1 MTKDSC
7 RFALF
12 FWISTVC
19 CEGWGHHSFAAE
31 FDVNRPI
38 EIVGRVTKVQWINP
52 HAWIHVRTERGL
64 GEEGLGEE
72 GLGEEVWMI
81 EGGTPNTLFRRGINR
96 DTVPIGIKV
105 IVRGYQAKSGETIA
119 NGRELMLPD
128 GRKLLFGA
136 SGGVASGQD

>member
-1 MTKDSC
+1 MTKNSC
-7 RFALF
+7 RFVLCC
-12 FWISTVC
+12 WISTIC
-19 CEGWGHHSFAAE
+19 CKGWAHHSFAAE

-38 EIVGRVTKVQWINP
+38 EIVGKVTKVQWINP
-52 HAWIHVRTERGL
+52 HAWIHVKTEG
-64 GEEGLGEE
+64 

>member
-1 MTKDSC
+1 MTKNSC
-7 RFALF
+7 RFVLC
-12 FWISTVC
+12 FWISTIC
-19 CEGWGHHSFAAE
+19 CKGWAHHSFAAE

-38 EIVGRVTKVQWINP
+38 EIVGKVTKVQWINP
-52 HAWIHVRTERGL
+52 HAWIHVKI
-64 GEEGLGEE
+64 EGD
-72 GLGEEVWMI
+72 LGEEVWMI

-136 SGGVASGQD
+136 SSVGASVEDSKSF

>member
-1 MTKDSC
+1 MTKNSC

-38 EIVGRVTKVQWINP
+38 EIVGKVTKVQWINP
-52 HAWIHVRTERGL
+52 HAWIHVKIEGDL
-64 GEEGLGEE
+64 GEEI
-72 GLGEEVWMI
+72 WMI

-136 SGGVASGQD
+136 SSVGASVEDSKSF

>member
-1 MTKDSC
+1 MTKNSC

-38 EIVGRVTKVQWINP
+38 EIVGKVTKVQWINP
-52 HAWIHVRTERGL
+52 HAWIHVKTEG
-64 GEEGLGEE
+64 

>member
-38 EIVGRVTKVQWINP
+38 EIVGKVTKVQWINP
-52 HAWIHVRTERGL
+52 HAWIHVKTEG
-64 GEEGLGEE
+64 